1 MEEIKKW
8 EYHEICMWCPYKPET
23 VVDIAKDMAQNGYR
37 QDRPIVLY
45 EGKILDG
52 RHRYDA
58 ALKTGTEF
66 TVVEFEG
73 SWADAVKY
81 VASENINRR
90 HMTSVEKEFFY
101 VQLANV
107 TGVRARGAPEGNQNR
122 LGGTSNPKNF
132 GINPSA
138 KEHADSLGVT
148 SRTVENW
155 EADRRVVFSDPELA
169 AKATTAEAYREVK
182 RELRKATK
190 EEADKILKL
199 KDLGERSDAESGNVE
214 RMLDKYSKQGIDVD
228 AVRSQGQIEKTREAY
243 WEARRP
249 REELSMTLAKILV
262 DAKDYETVA
271 AVLQAAYHRPGE
283 LEKAYEI
290 LEEEHRK

>member
-1 MEEIKKW
+1 
-8 EYHEICMWCPYKPET
+8 MWCPYKPET
-23 VVDIAKDMAQNGYR
+23 VADIAKDMAQNGYR

-52 RHRYDA
+52 RHRYEA
-58 ALKTGTEF
+58 ALRTGTDF

-73 SWADAVKY
+73 SWAEAVKY

-90 HMTSVEKEFFY
+90 HMTSAEKEFFY

-107 TGVRARGAPEGNQNR
+107 TGVQSRGGNGNNQYKSGNP
-122 LGGTSNPKNF
+122 SND
-132 GINPSA
+132 GIAPSA
-138 KEHADSLGVT
+138 KDHADSLGVARPT
-148 SRTVENW
+148 IERW
-155 EADRRVVFSDPELA
+155 EADRKVVFSDPELA

-190 EEADKILKL
+190 EEAEKILKL
-199 KDLGERSDAESGNVE
+199 KDLGERSDAEAGNVE

-228 AVRSQGQIEKTREAY
+228 AVRSQGQIEKAREAY

-249 REELSMTLAKILV
+249 REELSMALAKILV
-262 DAKDYETVA
+262 DVKDYETVA